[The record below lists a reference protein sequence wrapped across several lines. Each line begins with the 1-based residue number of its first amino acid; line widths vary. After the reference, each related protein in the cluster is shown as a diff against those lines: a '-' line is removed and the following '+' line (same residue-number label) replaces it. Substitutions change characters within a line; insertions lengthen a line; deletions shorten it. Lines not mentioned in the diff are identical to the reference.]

1 MNTLALRQ
9 VSVLSSLA
17 VCTLVLHSVSAQA
30 ETVTTMPEPVIE
42 AATPTEALAAS
53 QSESSSFILAETIEP
68 ANSEISYSTTP
79 VELAVEPP
87 AAVVAEAA
95 STAETTKKN
104 EAVAI
109 NTAPT
114 ELPTVSTS
122 ASALLA
128 QAPEVEV
135 PPSEPAPV
143 PTVEDA
149 DPVPGTEEFP
159 SPEEALPEDVNVGQP
174 TRSGY
179 SYIGVAGNVG
189 IGGDTALGTS
199 GVSVI
204 SKIGLTRFFSVRPSV
219 DIGFD
224 GDEIGAVLLPVTLDF
239 FPRQPG
245 AVTEDLGIS
254 IAPYVGA
261 GAAIAFDEGVAP
273 LITGGFDIPIS
284 RQFTA
289 NAAVNVGFFDPV
301 DIGVRVGIGY
311 NFNTPGL
318 F

>member
-1 MNTLALRQ
+1 
-9 VSVLSSLA
+9 
-17 VCTLVLHSVSAQA
+17 LHSVSAQA
-30 ETVTTMPEPVIE
+30 ETLTTLPESVT
-42 AATPTEALAAS
+42 AADAQTEAWAAS
-53 QSESSSFILAETIEP
+53 QPESSRLIVAEALDP
-68 ANSEISYSTTP
+68 ASEITYSTTP
-79 VELAVEPP
+79 MGLAVEPS
-87 AAVVAEAA
+87 AAVVAE
-95 STAETTKKN
+95 TAPTVETTENN
-104 EAVAI
+104 EAIAI
-109 NTAPT
+109 ETAPT

-122 ASALLA
+122 ASALMA
-128 QAPEVEV
+128 QAPDVEF
-135 PPSEPAPV
+135 PPPEPAPV
-143 PTVEDA
+143 PTLENEG
-149 DPVPGTEEFP
+149 PVPDAEEFP
-159 SPEEALPEDVNVGQP
+159 SPEEAVPEDIDVGQP

-189 IGGDTALGTS
+189 IGGDTAIGNS

-219 DIGFD
+219 DIGLD
-224 GDEIGAVLLPVTLDF
+224 GDDIGEIGTVLLPVTLDF

-245 AVTEDLGIS
+245 EVTEELGIS

-273 LITGGFDIPIS
+273 LITGGLDIPIS

>member
-1 MNTLALRQ
+1 
-9 VSVLSSLA
+9 
-17 VCTLVLHSVSAQA
+17 LHSVSARA
-30 ETVTTMPEPVIE
+30 ETVTTIPESAI
-42 AATPTEALAAS
+42 AADTQTEELAISQLESS
-53 QSESSSFILAETIEP
+53 QSIIAETVEP
-68 ANSEISYSTTP
+68 ASSEITYSTTP
-79 VELAVEPP
+79 MVLAVEPS
-87 AAVVAEAA
+87 ATAVAEAA
-95 STAETTKKN
+95 PTVETTEKN
-104 EAVAI
+104 EAIAI
-109 NTAPT
+109 ETGPT

-128 QAPEVEV
+128 QTPDVEV

-143 PTVEDA
+143 PTLEDEG
-149 DPVPGTEEFP
+149 PVPDAEEFP
-159 SPEEALPEDVNVGQP
+159 SPEEALPEDVDVGQP

-179 SYIGVAGNVG
+179 SYIGVAGNIGV
-189 IGGDTALGTS
+189 GGDTAIGNS
-199 GVSVI
+199 GISVI

-224 GDEIGAVLLPVTLDF
+224 GDDIGEIGTVLLPVTLDF

-245 AVTEDLGIS
+245 EVTEELGIS

-273 LITGGFDIPIS
+273 LITGGLDIPIS